1 MAETTDNVGSV
12 GSETEENIQTT
23 ENKQVESVEQVGQVE
38 QVEQNEPVV
47 EPVAETPKRP
57 NDPDE
62 YILEAFWN
70 NGKKEVSTTDLISSG
85 FDRSRIHTNNIEVG
99 DYRLHRI
106 STLAPYK
113 LEKIV

>member
-1 MAETTDNVGSV
+1 MAETTDNVESV
-12 GSETEENIQTT
+12 GSQTEENTQTA
-23 ENKQVESVEQVGQVE
+23 ENQQVESVE

-47 EPVAETPKRP
+47 EPVAETPKKP
-57 NDPDE
+57 YDPDE
-62 YILEAFWN
+62 YILDAFWN

-113 LEKIV
+113 LEKTA